1 MFVCWSVKGGSGTT
15 VVAASLA
22 LLLARTRPVVLA
34 DLGGDLAAALG
45 LPEPTGPGITE
56 WMASPAADTPALER
70 LAVPATDTIQ
80 LLPRGAAAKPDEGP
94 RWGSLASSLLALD
107 RTVVVDAGIGEP
119 PAPLRAAAVQS
130 LLVIRPCYLALRRAV
145 ADGAQPTG
153 IVLVQ
158 EPGRSLTAGDVERAI
173 GAPVVAEVPFDPAV
187 ARAVDA
193 GLLAARLPRT
203 LAHPLRGAA

>member
-22 LLLARTRPVVLA
+22 LLLARAHPVVLA
-34 DLGGDLAAALG
+34 DLAGDLAAALG
-45 LPEPTGPGITE
+45 LPEPAGPGISE
-56 WMASPAADTPALER
+56 WMASPAADTPALAR
-70 LAVPATDTIQ
+70 LAVPATDAIQ
-80 LLPRGAAAKPDEGP
+80 LIPRGAASIPDGGP
-94 RWGSLASSLLALD
+94 RWDALATSLLALHG
-107 RTVVVDAGIGEP
+107 TVVVDAGLGEP
-119 PAPLRAAAVQS
+119 PASLRAVAVQS
-130 LLVIRPCYLALRRAV
+130 LLVIRPCYLAVRRAV
-145 ADGAQPTG
+145 ADGVQPTG

-158 EPGRSLTAGDVERAI
+158 EPGRALASADVERAI

-193 GLLAARLPRT
+193 GLLASRLPRT

>member
-15 VVAASLA
+15 VIAASLA
-22 LLLARTRPVVLA
+22 LLLARAHPVVLA
-34 DLGGDLAAALG
+34 DLAGDLAAALG
-45 LPEPTGPGITE
+45 LPEPAGPGISE

-70 LAVPATDTIQ
+70 LAVAATDTIQ
-80 LLPRGAAAKPDEGP
+80 LLPRGAASIPDGGP
-94 RWGSLASSLLALD
+94 RWDALATSLLALD
-107 RTVVVDAGIGEP
+107 GTVVVDAGVGEP
-119 PAPLRAAAVQS
+119 PASLRAVASQS

-145 ADGAQPTG
+145 ADGVQPTG

-158 EPGRSLTAGDVERAI
+158 EPGRALASADVERAI

-193 GLLAARLPRT
+193 GLLASRLPRT